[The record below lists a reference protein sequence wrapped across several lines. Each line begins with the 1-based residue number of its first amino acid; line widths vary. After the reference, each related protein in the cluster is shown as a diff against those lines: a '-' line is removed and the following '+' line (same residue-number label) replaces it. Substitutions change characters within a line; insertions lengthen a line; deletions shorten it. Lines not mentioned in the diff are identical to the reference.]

1 MDWSLKDRSFALICN
16 VNIIKIQPV
25 WKVLTQRGRPRRPP
39 SSAALTAGL
48 LAGSAGLSCPS
59 LGDLLEPQS
68 PSHHPCDLETS
79 QKVCRA
85 AAWDYHCK
93 AFYFYMILL
102 LAHMLHFLN
111 AKVML
116 ILNQLQDYL
125 RRQTKTNA
133 DIAEMIQ
140 NVRRCTRQQQS
151 KSWRQRYT
159 VLTDANS
166 LNFSA
171 YEKCRV
177 GCPGY

>member
-25 WKVLTQRGRPRRPP
+25 WKVLTQRGCPRRPP

-59 LGDLLEPQS
+59 LGDPLEPQS